1 MVGMV
6 IVSHSAKIAEGVK
19 ELASQMAGEV
29 LIASAG
35 GTEDGRIGTDI
46 NKVIYA
52 IKEVYSE
59 DGVIVIFDLGSAY
72 MNADMAIECLP
83 ESMKDKVEIIDTAIV
98 EGAIV
103 AAVQCSMNK
112 SIKDIRDA
120 LKSMCLNK
128 IQ

>member
-6 IVSHSAKIAEGVK
+6 IVSHSAKLAEGVK
-19 ELASQMAGEV
+19 ELASQMVTGV
-29 LIASAG
+29 LIAVAG

-46 NKVIYA
+46 NKIIYA

-72 MNADMAIECLP
+72 MNSDMAIENLP
-83 ESMKDKVEIIDTAIV
+83 EIMKDKVQIIDTAFV
-98 EGAIV
+98 EGAVV

-112 SIKDIRDA
+112 NIEEIKDA
-120 LKSMCLNK
+120 LKSMCLHK

>member
-6 IVSHSAKIAEGVK
+6 LVSHSKKVSDGVRELAGQMAEGV
-19 ELASQMAGEV
+19 
-29 LIASAG
+29 LIAAAG

-46 NKVIYA
+46 NKIINA

-72 MNADMAIECLP
+72 MNSDMAIESLP
-83 ESMKDKVEIIDTAIV
+83 DNMMGKVEILDVAFV
-98 EGAIV
+98 EGAVV

-112 SIKDIRDA
+112 NIKEIKGE
-120 LKSMCLNK
+120 LKSMCLHK

>member
-6 IVSHSAKIAEGVK
+6 IVSHSSKLAQGVK
-19 ELASQMAGEV
+19 ELASQMVTEV
-29 LIASAG
+29 LIAAAG

-46 NKVIYA
+46 NKIIHA

-59 DGVIVIFDLGSAY
+59 DGVIILFDLGSAY
-72 MNADMAIECLP
+72 MNSDMAIESLP
-83 ESMKDKVEIIDTAIV
+83 DTMKEKVEIIDAAFV
-98 EGAIV
+98 EGAVV

-112 SIKDIRDA
+112 NIKEIKDA
-120 LKSMCLNK
+120 LKSMCLHK

>member
-6 IVSHSAKIAEGVK
+6 IVSHSAKLAEGVK
-19 ELASQMAGEV
+19 ELASQMADEV
-29 LIASAG
+29 LIVAAG
-35 GTEDGRIGTDI
+35 GTEDGRIGTDL
-46 NKVIYA
+46 NKITNA

-59 DGVIVIFDLGSAY
+59 DGVIVIFDLGSSY
-72 MNADMAIECLP
+72 MNADMAIEDLP
-83 ESMKDKVEIIDTAIV
+83 LSMKDKVEIIDTAMV
-98 EGAIV
+98 EGAVV

-112 SIKDIRDA
+112 SIKEIKDA